1 MRKWIRRVLVALVL
15 VLLAAALLGWWLM
28 RGSLPRLDGELALP
42 GLSAPVTVQ
51 RDANGV
57 VTVDA
62 ANENDAMRAL
72 GYVHAQER

>member
-1 MRKWIRRVLVALVL
+1 MTKWIRRVLVALVL
-15 VLLAAALLGWWLM
+15 VLMAAVLAGWWLM

-57 VTVDA
+57 VTVEA
-62 ANENDAMRAL
+62 AREAA
-72 GYVHAQER
+72 A